1 MLRDLLSSRWF
12 QGGLAFCVLIVGG
25 SLLYSWHLDRTT
37 ESDMERHDQFLQRV
51 KQNKKRPTET
61 VNVPT
66 GTETPGLV
74 DTPEE
79 NEATQPRSD
88 ETEAGPNETESL
100 DITDAFLPDDFVSEE
115 EVPAEDVAVSPFGF
129 GPYPEVPADYR
140 SVVVWL
146 QSDYDELPTHAQK
159 NFELIHR
166 VLIKLWASGE
176 KGFRGASTY
185 KGKVYPHYYNTVYVG
200 VSEYELPNGK
210 KVQYISRRK
219 SGPHVDYN
227 GVDLL
232 NPPPHIRVLDI
243 ESSGIDPYQYLELP

>member
-1 MLRDLLSSRWF
+1 MFRDLLSSRLI
-12 QGGLAFCVLIVGG
+12 QGGLAFFLLVVGG
-25 SLLYSWHLDRTT
+25 SLLYSWHVHRATESELRKKPLAVESLKNKQATNTAPVDFQAEGVTNTPDENTDTQMPDTT
-37 ESDMERHDQFLQRV
+37 EAF
-51 KQNKKRPTET
+51 
-61 VNVPT
+61 
-66 GTETPGLV
+66 
-74 DTPEE
+74 
-79 NEATQPRSD
+79 
-88 ETEAGPNETESL
+88 PNETETL
-100 DITDAFLPDDFVSEE
+100 DLADLFLPDDVGTEETPAE
-115 EVPAEDVAVSPFGF
+115 EVPVSPFGF
-129 GPYPEVPADYR
+129 GPYPEVPADY
-140 SVVVWL
+140 SSAVVWL

-210 KVQYISRRK
+210 KVQYISHRQ